1 MNFEFMNELFNLVPK
16 VKVGYVASNLKKN
29 VFLIDDEDENGDNTV
44 NLVNKFQMVLSKF
57 LADQLNVDA
66 VYDLVKDKLQLQR
79 HQFEYLYYKFLN
91 DLRACSIAQK
101 VLLHLEQDNKLKTCL
116 KENDYTYI
124 AEFLIR
130 ECNNAVKF
138 IK

>member
-1 MNFEFMNELFNLVPK
+1 MNFEFMNDLFNLVPK
-16 VKVGYVASNLKKN
+16 VKLTYVASNLKKN
-29 VFLIDDEDENGDNTV
+29 VCLIDDEDEPDSSV

-66 VYDLVKDKLQLQR
+66 VYDLVKDRLQLQR

-91 DLRACSIAQK
+91 DPRACSIAK
-101 VLLHLEQDNKLKTCL
+101 RMLLHMEQDRKLKTCL
-116 KENDYTYI
+116 KESDYTYI